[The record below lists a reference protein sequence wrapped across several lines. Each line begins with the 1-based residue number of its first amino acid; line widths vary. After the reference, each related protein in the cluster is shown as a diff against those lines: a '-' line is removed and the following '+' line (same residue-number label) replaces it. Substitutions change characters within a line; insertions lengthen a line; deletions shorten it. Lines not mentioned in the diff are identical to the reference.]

1 MLCYPAVEKPLVHRK
16 GVWGVWGVGGICV
29 CMCVHV
35 PVSAALHKA
44 VMGP

>member
-16 GVWGVWGVGGICV
+16 GVWGAVGGIPV
-29 CMCVHV
+29 YMCVHG
-35 PVSAALHKA
+35 PVSATLHKA